1 MSVQLSLLYIGKWG
15 KNELQIQQHFLN
27 LILDWLSLGSYAF
40 IYALTSGFDQVK
52 FSQNNLIQ

>member
-40 IYALTSGFDQVK
+40 IYALTSGLDQVK